1 MDTIHI
7 DRLLDLLIE
16 HDDFSNGIR
25 IFCQKVGLTVLWK
38 TSICLRSLTLDRV
51 LILFVELLE
60 LLLRQFLSLTVYLGS
75 ILGTLARLL
84 RSN

>member
-38 TSICLRSLTLDRV
+38 TSICLRSLTLNRV

-75 ILGTLARLL
+75 ILGALARLL